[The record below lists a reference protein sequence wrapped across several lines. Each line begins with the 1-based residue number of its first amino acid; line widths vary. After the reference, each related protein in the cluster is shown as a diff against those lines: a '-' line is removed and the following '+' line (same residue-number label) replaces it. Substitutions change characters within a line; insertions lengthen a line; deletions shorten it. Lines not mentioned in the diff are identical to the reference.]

1 MSQNQ
6 GWQPPSVPPPS
17 PAPPPTGWGH
27 GWSGAGWVPPP
38 DVKPGVVALR
48 PLGVGELLDGAVAT
62 LRQNPGPMLGLSAV
76 VAVITQLVQLA
87 ASWLVVRDTSV
98 ALEGLSETADFTTV
112 ASTISGG
119 LTVALFAVVIAWVAT
134 ILLTGILTIV
144 VSRAVLGQRMSAGE
158 AWRAARPRLLRLL
171 GLTLLVALIVSAPV
185 LVVVALCLVLWAAGT
200 PAAAVA
206 VAAVVLGI
214 AAVVLGVWLY
224 VRYAVA
230 TPALMLETT
239 TDPMGGSRPATM
251 MGALRRSAVLV
262 RGAWWRTFGILLL
275 AFVIAT
281 VVSQVVA
288 VPAALPLLLE
298 GPFVNPDGSPTL
310 LFFIIQGVAGVVAT
324 TLTAPFTAALTVLLY
339 VDRRIRRE
347 GLDIELARAA
357 GVSIPGRTDV
367 PRPAP

>member
-6 GWQPPSVPPPS
+6 GWQSPS
-17 PAPPPTGWGH
+17 APPPQPPPPPTTWGQGWN
-27 GWSGAGWVPPP
+27 GASWVPPP

-76 VAVITQLVQLA
+76 VAVITQGVQLVA
-87 ASWLVVRDTSV
+87 TWLVVRDV
-98 ALEGLSETADFTTV
+98 GAALEGVSETADLATV
-112 ASTISGG
+112 AATISSG
-119 LTVALFAVVIAWVAT
+119 LSVALMAAVVAWFAT
-134 ILLTGILTIV
+134 IVLTGILTVV
-144 VSRAVLGQRMSAGE
+144 VSRAVLGERMNASD

-171 GLTLLVALIVSAPV
+171 GLTVLVGLIVAAPV
-185 LVVVALCLVLWAAGT
+185 LVVVALCLLLWAAGASG
-200 PAAAVA
+200 AAIA
-206 VAAVVLGI
+206 VAAVALGI
-214 AAVVLGVWLY
+214 AAAVFAVWLY
-224 VRYAVA
+224 VRYAIA
-230 TPALMLETT
+230 TPALRLETASNAN
-239 TDPMGGSRPATM
+239 GVSRPATVI
-251 MGALRRSAVLV
+251 GSLRRSAVLV

-275 AFVIAT
+275 AFVIAA

-288 VPAALPLLLE
+288 VPAALPLLLD

-310 LFFIIQGVAGVVAT
+310 LSFVIQGLAGVVAT

-357 GVSIPGRTDV
+357 GVSIPGRTDIA
-367 PRPAP
+367 RP

>member
-6 GWQPPSVPPPS
+6 GWQPPSVPPPQ
-17 PAPPPTGWGH
+17 PAPPPTGWGQ

-87 ASWLVVRDTSV
+87 ASWLVVRDTSA
-98 ALEGLSETADFTTV
+98 ALEGLSDTTDVATV
-112 ASTISGG
+112 ASTVSGG
-119 LTVALFAVVIAWVAT
+119 LTVALFAVVIAWLAT
-134 ILLTGILTIV
+134 ILLTGILTLV
-144 VSRAVLGQRMSAGE
+144 VSRAVLGQRMSAGA
-158 AWRAARPRLLRLL
+158 AWRGARPRLLRLI
-171 GLTLLVALIVSAPV
+171 GLTVLVALIVAAPV
-185 LVVVALCLVLWAAGT
+185 VVVVALCLVLWAAGV

-206 VAAVVLGI
+206 VVAVVLGTT
-214 AAVVLGVWLY
+214 AVVLAVWLY

-239 TDPMGGSRPATM
+239 DAAGRSRPSTTI
-251 MGALRRSAVLV
+251 GALRRSAVLV

-288 VPAALPLLLE
+288 VPAALPLLFE
-298 GPFVNPDGSPTL
+298 GPFTNPDGSPTL
-310 LFFIIQGVAGVVAT
+310 LYFIIQGLAGVVAT

-347 GLDIELARAA
+347 ALDIELARAA
-357 GVSIPGRTDV
+357 GVTIPGRTDL